1 MASDP
6 SGAQTRRRLP
16 APVRIYRQVADA
28 LEERIASGEFTS
40 GSRLPT
46 ERELSAY
53 YGVSRTC
60 IREALLALE
69 IARLV
74 SIRVGSGVYVLSA
87 APPQQQP
94 STSIIKDQRG
104 PTELLDAR
112 LMFEPEICAA
122 AAANAT
128 PEDIARISASL
139 ALMREEHRKAAET
152 EHGDRDFHLNIA
164 LACGNSIAQDMLRG
178 IWDTMAADLWQN
190 LQKHIRNPLLR
201 LKWIQDHEV
210 ILAAIEDRS
219 RSKARAAMR
228 RHIENVAASLD
239 RAKFS

>member
-1 MASDP
+1 MTSDP
-6 SGAQTRRRLP
+6 SGAQTQRRLP
-16 APVRIYRQVADA
+16 PPVRIYRQVADA
-28 LEERIASGEFTS
+28 LEERIAAGEFTS
-40 GSRLPT
+40 GARLPT

-74 SIRVGSGVYVLSA
+74 SIRVGSGVYVLPP
-87 APPQQQP
+87 APPREP
-94 STSIIKDQRG
+94 SARIIGDQRS

-128 PEDIARISASL
+128 REDVARISASL

-152 EHGDRDFHLNIA
+152 EYGDRDFHLNIA

-210 ILAAIEDRS
+210 ILAAIEARS

-228 RHIENVAASLD
+228 RHIENVVASLD

>member
-1 MASDP
+1 MPSDL
-6 SGAQTRRRLP
+6 SGARAPRRLP
-16 APVRIYRQVADA
+16 APIRIYRQVADA
-28 LEERIASGEFTS
+28 LEARIAAGEFKS
-40 GSRLPT
+40 GDRLPT

-74 SIRVGSGVYVLSA
+74 SIRVGSGVYVL
-87 APPQQQP
+87 PLVQPQQP
-94 STSIIKDQRG
+94 AVNVMRDQRS

-128 PEDIARISASL
+128 AEDIARIAASL
-139 ALMREEHRKAAET
+139 ATMREEHRQAAET

-178 IWDTMAADLWQN
+178 IWDNMGAELWQN

-201 LKWIQDHEV
+201 LKWIKDHEA

-219 RSKARAAMR
+219 RSKARTAMR
-228 RHIENVAASLD
+228 RHIENVVASLD